1 MMSDLP
7 SSRNSPAPAFMRCGV
22 DYAGPFQ
29 IKTIKGRGSKSFK
42 AYIALSVCFATRAIH
57 LELVTDLSADAFIAA
72 LKRFISRRGKCS
84 DIYSDCGSNF
94 VGAKRKL
101 MEFEK
106 LAKSDNY
113 NQNVSKFL
121 TDNGIKWHQNVP
133 GAPHMGG
140 LWEAGIKSTKYNL
153 KRVVGETKLT
163 YEEFETFLTEIEAC
177 LNSRPLTPIS
187 NDQNDLSALTPGHF
201 IIGRP
206 LTSIPEPNYI
216 DSNNSYLT
224 RWQQIQKLVQQFWKR
239 WHKEYLTRL
248 QQRPKWLLPTKNF
261 QVNDL
266 CLIKDDNLPPTRWK
280 MGRIVQLYPGLD
292 NKVRVVN
299 VKTSDGILKRNIT
312 KLSLLP
318 I

>member
-7 SSRNSPAPAFMRCGV
+7 SSRISPAPAFMRCGV
-22 DYAGPFQ
+22 DYASPFQ
-29 IKTIKGRGSKSFK
+29 IKTIKGGGSKSFK
-42 AYIALSVCFATRAIH
+42 AYIALFACFTTRAIH

-72 LKRFISRRGKCS
+72 LKR
-84 DIYSDCGSNF
+84 
-94 VGAKRKL
+94 
-101 MEFEK
+101 
-106 LAKSDNY
+106 
-113 NQNVSKFL
+113 
-121 TDNGIKWHQNVP
+121 
-133 GAPHMGG
+133 
-140 LWEAGIKSTKYNL
+140 
-153 KRVVGETKLT
+153 
-163 YEEFETFLTEIEAC
+163 
-177 LNSRPLTPIS
+177 PLTPIS
-187 NDQNDLSALTPGHF
+187 NDLNNLSALTPGHF

-248 QQRPKWLLPTKNF
+248 QQRLKWLLPTKNF

-280 MGRIVQLYPGLD
+280 IGRIVQSYPGLD
-292 NKVRVVN
+292 NEARVVN
-299 VKTSDGILKRNIT
+299 VKTSDGIFKRNIT

>member
-1 MMSDLP
+1 
-7 SSRNSPAPAFMRCGV
+7 MRCGV
-22 DYAGPFQ
+22 DYAGSFQ

-42 AYIALSVCFATRAIH
+42 AYIALFVCFTTRAIH
-57 LELVTDLSADAFIAA
+57 LELVTDFSVDVFIAA
-72 LKRFISRRGKCS
+72 LKRFISHRGKCS

-94 VGAKRKL
+94 VGARCKL

-106 LAKSDNY
+106 LAKSDKY

-140 LWEAGIKSTKYNL
+140 VWEAGIK
-153 KRVVGETKLT
+153 
-163 YEEFETFLTEIEAC
+163 
-177 LNSRPLTPIS
+177 PLTPIS
-187 NDQNDLSALTPGHF
+187 NDPNDLSALTPGHF

-224 RWQQIQKLVQQFWKR
+224 RWQHIQKLVQQFWKR
-239 WHKEYLTRL
+239 WHKDYLTRL
-248 QQRPKWLLPTKNF
+248 LQRPKWLLPTKNF
-261 QVNDL
+261 QVNDF

-280 MGRIVQLYPGLD
+280 MSRIVQLYPGLD
-292 NKVRVVN
+292 NNVRVVN
-299 VKTSDGILKRNIT
+299 VKTSDGNT
-312 KLSLLP
+312 
-318 I
+318 

>member
-1 MMSDLP
+1 
-7 SSRNSPAPAFMRCGV
+7 
-22 DYAGPFQ
+22 
-29 IKTIKGRGSKSFK
+29 
-42 AYIALSVCFATRAIH
+42 
-57 LELVTDLSADAFIAA
+57 
-72 LKRFISRRGKCS
+72 
-84 DIYSDCGSNF
+84 
-94 VGAKRKL
+94 

-106 LAKSDNY
+106 LAKSNNY
-113 NQNVSKFL
+113 NQNVNKFL

-140 LWEAGIKSTKYNL
+140 LWETGIKSTKYHL

-163 YEEFETFLTEIEAC
+163 YEEFETFVTQIEAC
-177 LNSRPLTPIS
+177 LNSRPLAPIS
-187 NDQNDLSALTPGHF
+187 NDPNDLSALTPGHF
-201 IIGRP
+201 IIGRK

-216 DSNNSYLT
+216 DSNNCYLT

-239 WHKEYLTRL
+239 WHKESLTRL

-280 MGRIVQLYPGLD
+280 MGRIVRLYPGLD
-292 NKVRVVN
+292 NKVRVIN
-299 VKTSDGILKRNIT
+299 VKRSDGIFKINIT
-312 KLSLLP
+312 KLSFLP

>member
-1 MMSDLP
+1 
-7 SSRNSPAPAFMRCGV
+7 
-22 DYAGPFQ
+22 
-29 IKTIKGRGSKSFK
+29 
-42 AYIALSVCFATRAIH
+42 
-57 LELVTDLSADAFIAA
+57 
-72 LKRFISRRGKCS
+72 
-84 DIYSDCGSNF
+84 
-94 VGAKRKL
+94 

-140 LWEAGIKSTKYNL
+140 LWEAGIKSTKYHL

-163 YEEFETFLTEIEAC
+163 YEEFETFLTQIEAC
-177 LNSRPLTPIS
+177 LNSRALTPIS
-187 NDQNDLSALTPGHF
+187 NDPNDLSALTPGHF

-224 RWQQIQKLVQQFWKR
+224 RWQHIQKLVQQFWKR

-280 MGRIVQLYPGLD
+280 MGRIVQLCPGLD

-299 VKTSDGILKRNIT
+299 VKTSDGIFKRNIT

-318 I
+318 ISIHILLFVAHLNMHILHCCECFLKFSFM

>member
-7 SSRNSPAPAFMRCGV
+7 SSRISPAPAFMHCGV

-29 IKTIKGRGSKSFK
+29 IKTIKDRGSESFK
-42 AYIALSVCFATRAIH
+42 AYIALFVCFNTRAIH
-57 LELVTDLSADAFIAA
+57 LELVTDLSA

-101 MEFEK
+101 MEFEN

-140 LWEAGIKSTKYNL
+140 LWEAGIKSTKYHL

-163 YEEFETFLTEIEAC
+163 YEEFETFLTQIEAC

-187 NDQNDLSALTPGHF
+187 NDPNDLSALTFGHF

-206 LTSIPEPNYI
+206 WTSIPEPNYI

-224 RWQQIQKLVQQFWKR
+224 RWQQIQKLVQ
-239 WHKEYLTRL
+239 
-248 QQRPKWLLPTKNF
+248 
-261 QVNDL
+261 
-266 CLIKDDNLPPTRWK
+266 
-280 MGRIVQLYPGLD
+280 
-292 NKVRVVN
+292 
-299 VKTSDGILKRNIT
+299 
-312 KLSLLP
+312 
-318 I
+318 

>member
-7 SSRNSPAPAFMRCGV
+7 SSRISPAPAFMRCGV

-42 AYIALSVCFATRAIH
+42 AYIALFVCFTTRDVH

-72 LKRFISRRGKCS
+72 PKRFISRREKCS

-113 NQNVSKFL
+113 SQNVSKSL

-133 GAPHMGG
+133 
-140 LWEAGIKSTKYNL
+140 
-153 KRVVGETKLT
+153 
-163 YEEFETFLTEIEAC
+163 EAC

-187 NDQNDLSALTPGHF
+187 NDPNNLSALTPGHF
-201 IIGRP
+201 IIRRP
-206 LTSIPEPNYI
+206 LTSIPEPNYT
-216 DSNNSYLT
+216 DSNNSFVT
-224 RWQQIQKLVQQFWKR
+224 RWQQIQKLVEQFWKR

-248 QQRPKWLLPTKNF
+248 QQRPKRLLTTKNF

-266 CLIKDDNLPPTRWK
+266 CLIKDDNLPPPRWK

-299 VKTSDGILKRNIT
+299 VKTSDGIFKRNIT